1 MTIITSSFRRL
12 LRVFFWILN
21 FNHLIFI
28 FLCGKDQKNVV
39 CSLDMLRCKTF
50 RIISGSAP
58 IFNSRILPVQAN
70 NIFGWGRKSS
80 GNKAAILGQNTG
92 ARNFWIEDGFLR
104 SMGRSDRSMSLVIDD
119 LGIYYDAFQASALEH
134 KIARSLTV
142 DQTQR
147 AVQIIDHWRQHRVS
161 KYNSAIEYTGCISE
175 RYVLVV
181 DQTLGDF
188 SIKYGMA
195 DLTSFEKM
203 LQAALNEY
211 PNHQIIL
218 KTHPDTVTRGKK
230 SHFDLDAL
238 KFNPQIK
245 VISDPVHPVRLI
257 EQSEAVYTVTSQMGF
272 EALVWGKRV
281 RCFGMPFYA
290 GWGLTE
296 DELAAPERRGNATLE
311 QLVHAALVEYPK
323 YVDPVTDELCEV
335 ERAMEFVGLQRKL
348 RLELTEQ
355 IHAIG
360 FSRWKKPFVK
370 DFLQGSKLQ
379 FSKKMSPQLIYS
391 NEPLVLWG
399 AKYAKETRDRS
410 NVYRLEDGFLR
421 SSGLGADLVRPVS
434 IVVDQVGVYFDS
446 TKPSQLENF
455 LGQHSFSD
463 SETKRAACLRD
474 QIVSLDLTKYNV
486 DKGAWNKPTSVNKV
500 LLVVGQ
506 VESDASIEFGSPALK
521 SNYALLKRVRREN
534 PNAYI
539 VYKPHPDVLAKL
551 RKSGVSENNIEKL
564 CDEVVGN
571 VEVNSLF
578 SQVDELHTMT
588 SLMGFEALLRGV
600 KVVCHGLPFYAGWG
614 LTQDKISCERRT
626 RRLTIE
632 QLIYGALVEYPRYLH
647 PEKPIFIEP
656 ETAVE
661 FLAKSKQNGIQT
673 RSYYRKMIR
682 LFALM
687 YANLRKGDRP

>member
-1 MTIITSSFRRL
+1 MLCRLQIDSIWRALTCGHDDLYVVTSL
-12 LRVFFWILN
+12 GILK
-21 FNHLIFI
+21 HEVL
-28 FLCGKDQKNVV
+28 
-39 CSLDMLRCKTF
+39 
-50 RIISGSAP
+50 RIIC
-58 IFNSRILPVQAN
+58 SRMLLLPCS
-70 NIFGWGRKSS
+70 FCLDKTKGFMGWGRKPS
-80 GNKAAILGQNTG
+80 GCKAIQLGK
-92 ARNFWIEDGFLR
+92 IYSVPICLLEDGFIQSVRRTDKSL
-104 SMGRSDRSMSLVIDD
+104 SLVIDN
-119 LGIYYDAFQASALEH
+119 LGIYYDANQESNLEN

-142 DQTQR
+142 DQTKR

-161 KYNSAIEYTGCISE
+161 KYNSAMEYTGCIAE
-175 RYVLVV
+175 QYILVI
-181 DQTLGDF
+181 DQTLDDL

-195 DLTSFEKM
+195 DSTSFEEM
-203 LQAALNEY
+203 VQAALYEY
-211 PNHQIIL
+211 PDHQIIL

-230 SHFDLDAL
+230 THYNLDAL
-238 KFNPQIK
+238 KSNPRIK
-245 VISDPVHPVRLI
+245 VINEPFHPVRLI
-257 EQSEAVYTVTSQMGF
+257 EHADAVYTVTSQVGF
-272 EALVWGKRV
+272 EALIWGKTV

-296 DELAAPERRGNATLE
+296 DELPAPARRDKASLE

-323 YVDPVTDELCEV
+323 YVDPVTDQLCEV

-348 RLELTEQ
+348 RLELPEN
-355 IHAIG
+355 IYAVG
-360 FSRWKKPFVK
+360 FSRWKKPFIK
-370 DFLQGSKLQ
+370 QFLQGSELS

-434 IVVDQVGVYFDS
+434 IVVDQVGVYFDA
-446 TKPSQLENF
+446 TKPSRLENF

-521 SNYALLKRVRREN
+521 SNYELLKHVRQEN

-539 VYKPHPDVLAKL
+539 VYKQHPDVLAKL
-551 RKSGVSENNIEKL
+551 RKSGINETNIEKL
-564 CDEVVGN
+564 CNEVVGN
-571 VEVNSLF
+571 VEVNSLL

-647 PEKPIFIEP
+647 PDKPIFIEP

-673 RSYYRKMIR
+673 RSYYRKMVH

-687 YANLRKGDRP
+687 YANLRKDDRP